1 MTTDT
6 SAFSRALS
14 ELRFSD
20 AEAILD
26 DVDGDLRQR
35 LASELEERRRAADW
49 RARELHRRILDLGV
63 ARDYRALMEIRRR
76 PDTDTLLEL
85 LSDGARQR
93 AVVFF
98 RNAERWAEGRRAAN
112 DRRLIEARAALDGL
126 DLQLAGGLLSRI
138 EDEFLDD
145 QGVERRDQLLTDLTA
160 RRMEFE
166 DLRSIDEQV
175 GDGTADPDTRPWWR
189 RWLG

>member
-145 QGVERRDQLLTDLTA
+145 RGVERRDQLLTDLTA